1 MTALPLDGIKIFD
14 LSRIMAGPFCT
25 QYLADLGADV
35 IKVERPDAGDDTR
48 AWGPVYVKDADG
60 NNTTESAYYLSANR
74 NKRSITINVSS
85 PEGQALAKKLIA
97 QSDVLVQ
104 NFKVGGLKKYGLD
117 YETLSQ
123 EFPRLVYCSISGFGQ
138 TGPYANR
145 PGYDFMAQGFGG
157 LMSVTGEPDGM
168 PMKAGVAV
176 ADVMCGMYS
185 AVAILAALRHRD
197 NTGEG
202 QHIDCALGDTQIA
215 WMVNQA
221 SNYLVSGVS
230 PGLMG
235 NSHPSIVPYTV
246 YEASDGYVIL
256 AVGNDNQFRKWCEH
270 AGADELWEDERFKT
284 NLKRLEHRQELTD
297 LMTPYMKSRTIQQW
311 IEGLETVGVPVGP
324 VNTMER
330 AFKDPHTQARNMVVN
345 LPHPLAGGDGTVPL
359 VANPVKMSKTPPR
372 HVLAP
377 PVLGQ
382 HTDEVLADWLDL
394 DDAAIADLADKGATT
409 V

>member
-256 AVGNDNQFRKWCEH
+256 AVGNDNQFRK
-270 AGADELWEDERFKT
+270 
-284 NLKRLEHRQELTD
+284 
-297 LMTPYMKSRTIQQW
+297 
-311 IEGLETVGVPVGP
+311 
-324 VNTMER
+324 
-330 AFKDPHTQARNMVVN
+330 
-345 LPHPLAGGDGTVPL
+345 
-359 VANPVKMSKTPPR
+359 
-372 HVLAP
+372 
-377 PVLGQ
+377 
-382 HTDEVLADWLDL
+382 
-394 DDAAIADLADKGATT
+394 
-409 V
+409 

>member
-1 MTALPLDGIKIFD
+1 MTALPLDGIRIFD

-25 QYLADLGADV
+25 QSLADLGADV

-48 AWGPVYVKDADG
+48 AWGPPYVKDADG
-60 NNTTESAYYLSANR
+60 NDTTESAYYLSANR

-85 PEGQALAKKLIA
+85 LEGQALAKRLIA
-97 QSDVLVQ
+97 KSDVLVQ

-157 LMSVTGEPDGM
+157 LMSVTGEPGGM

-202 QHIDCALGDTQIA
+202 QHIDAALGDTQIA

-230 PGLMG
+230 PGLLG
-235 NSHPSIVPYTV
+235 NSHPNIVPYTV
-246 YEASDGYVIL
+246 YETSDGYVIL
-256 AVGNDNQFRKWCEH
+256 AIGNDTQFRKWCSH
-270 AGADELWEDERFKT
+270 AGADELAEDPRFTT
-284 NLKRLEHRQELTD
+284 NKNRLAHRQELTD
-297 LMTPYMKSRTIQQW
+297 LMVPYMKTRTIQQW

-330 AFKDPHTQARNMVVN
+330 AFNDPHTKARNMVVN
-345 LPHPLAGGDGTVPL
+345 LPHPLAGDGTVPL

-372 HVLAP
+372 HELAP
-377 PVLGQ
+377 PTLGQ
-382 HTDEVLADWLDL
+382 HTDDVLADWLDL
-394 DDAAIADLADKGATT
+394 DDAAIADLAETKATT